1 MKIDWNNTILYSR
14 TRLVILLPMATA
26 ILTHQCQIELADNVE
41 KEWVWL
47 STCANIL
54 SCHYLFR
61 TFVRNAFVCCHI
73 PAYSKHGFD
82 NLMFM
87 STNQNI
93 SSWIWWNCSY
103 LHVELSLFYIHLLF
117 AMLLVKAC
125 YEITFKNVLNIC
137 SYIVLA
143 ISIKIVLFY
152 L

>member
-1 MKIDWNNTILYSR
+1 MFSRIQMWDDLSWSCDKLMKIDWNNTILYSR

-87 STNQNI
+87 STNTKHKFLNLMKLFIFACRTFVILYSFIICNAVSQGLL
-93 SSWIWWNCSY
+93 WN
-103 LHVELSLFYIHLLF
+103 HFQ
-117 AMLLVKAC
+117 KR
-125 YEITFKNVLNIC
+125 T
-137 SYIVLA
+137 
-143 ISIKIVLFY
+143 
-152 L
+152 